1 MLKPNKFGR
10 YKKDDIIN
18 NGYEIIDYDTYDNL
32 VTASMAKTL
41 LQQMLT
47 PEQRLELCKGFICSK
62 ELRGCVPLFDL
73 NELIQMKYRGEI

>member
-32 VTASMAKTL
+32 VTASMAKIV
-41 LQQMLT
+41 LQKMLT
-47 PEQRLELCKGFICSK
+47 SEQRLKLCKGFYCSK